1 MTNRSGNITPI
12 SNDVDLP
19 FNIQRLYY
27 LYDVPSGQSRGGHA
41 HFELQQLIVALSGSF
56 DVVIDDGR
64 NKKIVTLNRPDYG
77 LLIIPGIWRDLV
89 NFSSGAVCF
98 VIASDIYKESDYIR
112 DYNQFLNYVHD
123 GRW

>member
-1 MTNRSGNITPI
+1 MTNRSGNITPV

-41 HFELQQLIVALSGSF
+41 HFELKQLIVALSGSF

-98 VIASDIYKESDYIR
+98 VVASDIYKESDYIR
-112 DYNQFLNYVHD
+112 DYNHFLNYVHN